1 MCQAW
6 WASRAPAGLV
16 RATRA
21 RTFLGGSL
29 ELKGSREEAG
39 AWVAGGALPSSPLHA
54 RRSDS
59 LEVQRVPQHLF
70 VQFSAARARRVHGSA
85 PRGSA
90 QRSSQAWKRRV
101 QRAPSALVH
110 AGFQASP
117 TRVKLKCP
125 ACAAAIS
132 RLSAFRVFPDSC
144 LQLRKLERKGQSL
157 DGARRKLQ
165 AGGSGPSQRQV
176 RACSLPR
183 MDFPAVSMRVRA
195 LRFSKYAQKRRVM
208 VFTHAL
214 PRACTTNSRLCAAV
228 CGSSALWILDLHMTA
243 VGFEPTQLALVE
255 LESTPLDHSG
265 KLSWGEARI
274 KVAPA
279 HYWRQHGKMWDLNPR
294 SLR

>member
-1 MCQAW
+1 MLQRAW
-6 WASRAPAGLV
+6 FAPRAQEHSW
-16 RATRA
+16 
-21 RTFLGGSL
+21 GGSL

-59 LEVQRVPQHLF
+59 LDVQRVPQHLF
-70 VQFSAARARRVHGSA
+70 AQFSAARARRLHGSA

-132 RLSAFRVFPDSC
+132 RLSAFRVFPDNCS
-144 LQLRKLERKGQSL
+144 QLRKLERKGQSL

-183 MDFPAVSMRVRA
+183 KDFPAVSMRVRA
-195 LRFSKYAQKRRVM
+195 LRFLKIRPEASCHGVHARSPTCVHDQ
-208 VFTHAL
+208 FTPVRGGL
-214 PRACTTNSRLCAAV
+214 RQFRSPDFRLAHDS
-228 CGSSALWILDLHMTA
+228 CGI
-243 VGFEPTQLALVE
+243 
-255 LESTPLDHSG
+255 
-265 KLSWGEARI
+265 
-274 KVAPA
+274 
-279 HYWRQHGKMWDLNPR
+279 
-294 SLR
+294 